1 MSKPCNLGIQVQV
14 CLTEAS
20 DYVLWAT
27 VTVPM
32 AMEKGV
38 TLKMKLLRDLP
49 GGPVVNN
56 TPCNA
61 GDAGLIPV

>member
-1 MSKPCNLGIQVQV
+1 M

-49 GGPVVNN
+49 RGPVVNN
-56 TPCNA
+56 MPCNA